1 MSEEVLMEVSEEEFE
16 ELSLKNLMR
25 FYADELWRIHING
38 ESANQLLP
46 RNVIRRLKLKRVL
59 RLTRIKRK
67 ARYELTEYGLRL
79 LEEIVGEMPIG
90 LR

>member
-1 MSEEVLMEVSEEEFE
+1 MSEEVLMEVSEEFE

-25 FYADELWRIHING
+25 FYADELLRIHING

-46 RNVIRRLKLKRVL
+46 RNVIRRLKQKRVL

-79 LEEIVGEMPIG
+79 LEEILREMPIG